1 VSVMSIKFTDV
12 TEDRRGSDMRYERS
26 VMVMTLLQ
34 LDYLVHSLGNCGMTL
49 SIETGLIFRFV
60 FVS

>member
-1 VSVMSIKFTDV
+1 
-12 TEDRRGSDMRYERS
+12 MRYERS
-26 VMVMTLLQ
+26 VMVMTLLR

-49 SIETGLIFRFV
+49 PIETGLIFRFV

>member
-1 VSVMSIKFTDV
+1 MSVMSIKFTDV
-12 TEDRRGSDMRYERS
+12 TEDRRGSDMRHES
-26 VMVMTLLQ
+26 VMVITLLR

>member
-1 VSVMSIKFTDV
+1 MSVMSIKFTDV
-12 TEDRRGSDMRYERS
+12 TEDRRGSDMRYES
-26 VMVMTLLQ
+26 VMVMTLLR

-49 SIETGLIFRFV
+49 PIETGLIFKFV